1 MRDDGRMLDEIRPL
15 TIERNYT
22 CFAAGSVLVKLGKTQ
37 VLCTAMFE
45 DRVPRHCLESKRGWV
60 TAEYRMLPSAGPDR
74 QSLHAP
80 AGGRDQEISRLIG
93 RSLRAAV
100 DLHPLAGRTVWI
112 DCNVI
117 QADGGT
123 RTASVTGGY
132 VALVDALTK
141 LRDAGKLDRLPI
153 IQGLGALSVG
163 IVDGRAMVDLCAD
176 EDRAASVD
184 MNVVMSHE
192 GKFIEVQGTAE
203 KHAFTRQEHD
213 QMVDLVAAA
222 METVKAAQIKALA
235 AGLAT

>member
-1 MRDDGRMLDEIRPL
+1 M
-15 TIERNYT
+15 
-22 CFAAGSVLVKLGKTQ
+22 
-37 VLCTAMFE
+37 
-45 DRVPRHCLESKRGWV
+45 
-60 TAEYRMLPSAGPDR
+60 
-74 QSLHAP
+74 
-80 AGGRDQEISRLIG
+80 
-93 RSLRAAV
+93 
-100 DLHPLAGRTVWI
+100 
-112 DCNVI
+112 
-117 QADGGT
+117 
-123 RTASVTGGY
+123 
-132 VALVDALTK
+132 ALVDALTK